1 MMGSRFVMAVFGRPF
16 WMAASTCFHSASR
29 GPAMVFKVKEF
40 TTRKATTKSVRF
52 ILCPVQADFPYIR
65 RQRMVCA
72 PGWANARGFSAA
84 VHQPRA
90 RPSRRALPPC
100 IRAPLPSASIH
111 FQPLP
116 RVAHHLADEADMA
129 TQAVEM
135 GGKGGWHLHP
145 VDGCLD
151 LVQPLEQL
159 LPLPGVRFPEQHPF
173 QRQIGRAHV

>member
-72 PGWANARGFSAA
+72 PPTAIARGFSTTA
-84 VHQPRA
+84 P
-90 RPSRRALPPC
+90 PPC
-100 IRAPLPSASIH
+100 FGAPLRSAPIH

-116 RVAHHLADEADMA
+116 RVAHHLADEADVA
-129 TQAVEM
+129 AQAIELVC
-135 GGKGGWHLHP
+135 KGGRHFHP
-145 VDGCLD
+145 VHSFFD
-151 LVQPLEQL
+151 LIQPLEQL
-159 LPLPGVRFPEQHPF
+159 LPLHRVGFSEQRPF
-173 QRQIGRAHV
+173 QGQQRAI